1 MLSDNAKKALV
12 LGSSELLPR
21 GLRLAARR
29 AWLARLELEKAERT
43 GLLII
48 GHPKSGN
55 TWLRVL
61 LSRLYQFRH
70 GLPGHLVV
78 TSDELHRRVAAIP
91 RISATNAW
99 YAYEARVGEALA
111 VDAPANP
118 IRDKP
123 IVFLPRHPID
133 IATSWYLQVT
143 KRQSRAKF
151 ELINAD
157 LDEPIDRST
166 IDRWRFVRQ
175 SGFGLVNIID
185 FLNAFQARIAVLPRA
200 ISVPY
205 EALRADP
212 AGQLARIGSLMGE
225 RFSDE
230 EIAEA
235 VRFGSFDNLKTLESA
250 NFFKQKGL
258 RPGIKGD
265 AESSK
270 VRRAKVGGYAEDFT
284 PEQVAEL
291 EALVAE
297 RLDPALA
304 HALGSG
310 TLPGLGAGPAAPTPA
325 RAS

>member
-1 MLSDNAKKALV
+1 MLSDNVKKALV
-12 LGSSELLPR
+12 LGASELMPR
-21 GLRLAARR
+21 RLRLAARQD
-29 AWLARLELEKAERT
+29 WLARLELEKALCT

-70 GLPGHLVV
+70 GLPAHLVV
-78 TSDELHRRVAAIP
+78 TSDELNRRVAAIP
-91 RISATNAW
+91 RISATNGW
-99 YAYEARVGEALA
+99 YSYEGAVGERLA
-111 VDAPANP
+111 IDAAPNP
-118 IRDKP
+118 IQKKP

-151 ELINAD
+151 ELINAS
-157 LDEPIDRST
+157 LDEPIDRAT
-166 IDRWRFVRQ
+166 IDRWTFVRH
-175 SGFGLVNIID
+175 SGFGLLNIIG
-185 FLNAFQARIAVLPRA
+185 FLNTFQARVAALPNA
-200 ISVPY
+200 ITVPY

-212 AGQLARIGSLMGE
+212 ARQLSRIGALMGE
-225 RFSDE
+225 RFTGE

-235 VRFGSFDNLKTLESA
+235 VRFGSFDNLKSLESG

-270 VRRAKVGGYAEDFT
+270 VRRAKVGGYREDFT
-284 PEQVAEL
+284 ADQAAEL

-297 RLDPALA
+297 RLDPAL
-304 HALGSG
+304 GY
-310 TLPGLGAGPAAPTPA
+310 TPAGPVPKAPAPAAA
-325 RAS
+325 EAS

>member
-1 MLSDNAKKALV
+1 MLSDNVKKALV
-12 LGSSELLPR
+12 LGSSELLPHR
-21 GLRLAARR
+21 LRVAVRR
-29 AWLARLELEKAERT
+29 ELLARLELEKAEAT

-70 GLPGHLVV
+70 GLPAHLVV
-78 TSDELHRRVAAIP
+78 TSDELHRRVPAIP
-91 RISATNAW
+91 RISATNGW
-99 YAYEARVGEALA
+99 YSYEAAVGDKLA
-111 VDAPANP
+111 VDAAPNP
-118 IRDKP
+118 IREKS

-151 ELINAD
+151 ELINA
-157 LDEPIDRST
+157 EVERPIDRTS
-166 IDRWRFVRQ
+166 IDRWTFVRK

-185 FLNAFQARIAVLPRA
+185 FLNTFQARVATLPQA
-200 ISVPY
+200 ITVPY
-205 EALRADP
+205 EALRGDP
-212 AGQLARIGSLMGE
+212 ARELARIGALMGE
-225 RFSDE
+225 AFTAE

-235 VRFGSFDNLKTLESA
+235 VRFGSFDHLKALESD

-270 VRRAKVGGYAEDFT
+270 VRRAKVGGYREDFT
-284 PEQVAEL
+284 AEQAAEL

-297 RLDPALA
+297 RLDPALGYSA
-304 HALGSG
+304 DA
-310 TLPGLGAGPAAPTPA
+310 TAPTA
-325 RAS
+325 VAAGAS

>member
-1 MLSDNAKKALV
+1 MLSDNVKKALV
-12 LGSSELLPR
+12 LGASELLSQR
-21 GLRLAARR
+21 LRLAARR
-29 AWLARLELEKAERT
+29 DWLARLELEKAERT

-70 GLPGHLVV
+70 DLPAHLVV
-78 TSDELHRRVAAIP
+78 TSDELHRRVPAIP
-91 RISATNAW
+91 RISATNGW
-99 YAYEARVGEALA
+99 YSYERAVGDRLA
-111 VDAPANP
+111 MDAAPNP
-118 IRDKP
+118 IREKP

-157 LDEPIDRST
+157 LDAPVDRAA
-166 IDRWRFVRQ
+166 IDRWTFVRH
-175 SGFGLVNIID
+175 SGFGLLNIID
-185 FLNAFQARIAVLPRA
+185 FLNTFQARVARLPNA
-200 ISVPY
+200 ITVPY
-205 EALRADP
+205 EQLRADP
-212 AGQLARIGSLMGE
+212 AAQLARIGTLMGE
-225 RFSDE
+225 RFSAE

-235 VRFGSFDNLKTLESA
+235 VRFGSFDNLKTLESG

-270 VRRAKVGGYAEDFT
+270 VRRAKVGGYRDDFT
-284 PEQVAEL
+284 PEQAAEL
-291 EALVAE
+291 EALVAD
-297 RLDPALA
+297 RLDPALGY
-304 HALGSG
+304 AL
-310 TLPGLGAGPAAPTPA
+310 PAAAGAAAEPA
-325 RAS
+325 AAAS

>member
-21 GLRLAARR
+21 GWRLALRR
-29 AWLARLELEKAERT
+29 KQLARLELEKAEAT

-70 GLPGHLVV
+70 DLPAHLVV
-78 TSDELHRRVAAIP
+78 TSDELHRRVPAIP
-91 RISATNAW
+91 RISATNGW
-99 YAYEARVGEALA
+99 YSYEAAVGDKLA
-111 VDAPANP
+111 VDATPNP
-118 IRDKP
+118 LREKP

-151 ELINAD
+151 ELINAE
-157 LDEPIDRST
+157 LDEPIDRTS
-166 IDRWRFVRQ
+166 IDRWTFVRN
-175 SGFGLVNIID
+175 SGFGLPNIID
-185 FLNAFQARIAVLPRA
+185 FLNTFQARVAKLPNA
-200 ISVPY
+200 ITVPY

-212 AGQLARIGSLMGE
+212 ARELARIGALMGE
-225 RFSDE
+225 TFTAE

-235 VRFGSFDNLKTLESA
+235 VRFGSFDHLKALESD

-258 RPGIKGD
+258 RPGIRGD

-270 VRRAKVGGYAEDFT
+270 VRRAKVGGYREDFT
-284 PEQVAEL
+284 VEQSAEL

-297 RLDPALA
+297 RLDPAL
-304 HALGSG
+304 GYG
-310 TLPGLGAGPAAPTPA
+310 TGAPSPAPAAPTA
-325 RAS
+325 IAAGAS

>member
-1 MLSDNAKKALV
+1 MLSDNVKKALV
-12 LGSSELLPR
+12 LGLSEPLPR
-21 GLRLAARR
+21 PWRLAVRR
-29 AWLARLELEKAERT
+29 RRLAGLELAKAEQT

-70 GLPGHLVV
+70 GLPAHLVV
-78 TSDELHRRVAAIP
+78 TSDELHRRVPAIP
-91 RISATNAW
+91 RISATNGW
-99 YAYEARVGEALA
+99 YAYEGAVGERLA
-111 VDAPANP
+111 VEAAADP
-118 IRDKP
+118 IREKP

-143 KRQSRAKF
+143 KRQSKAKF

-157 LDEPIDRST
+157 LDQPIDRAS
-166 IDRWRFVRQ
+166 IDRWQFVRH
-175 SGFGLVNIID
+175 SGFGLANIID
-185 FLNAFQARIAVLPRA
+185 FLNTWQARVARLPNA
-200 ISVPY
+200 ITVPY
-205 EALRADP
+205 EDLRADP
-212 AGQLARIGSLMGE
+212 GRQLARIGVLMGE
-225 RFSDE
+225 RFTEE

-235 VRFGSFDNLKTLESA
+235 VRFGSFDNLKELESG

-270 VRRAKVGGYAEDFT
+270 VRRAKVGGYREDFT
-284 PEQVAEL
+284 AEQAAEL
-291 EALVAE
+291 EALVAA
-297 RLDPALA
+297 RLDPALGYA
-304 HALGSG
+304 SPAPS
-310 TLPGLGAGPAAPTPA
+310 ADPAAAA

>member
-1 MLSDNAKKALV
+1 MLSDNVKKALV
-12 LGSSELLPR
+12 LGSSALLPER
-21 GLRLAARR
+21 LRLASRR
-29 AWLARLELEKAERT
+29 AWLARLELEKAEQT

-70 GLPGHLVV
+70 DLPAHLVV
-78 TSDELHRRVAAIP
+78 TSDELHRRIPAIP
-91 RISATNAW
+91 RISATNGW
-99 YAYEARVGEALA
+99 YSYEGAVGEKLA
-111 VDAPANP
+111 VDAAPNP
-118 IRDKP
+118 IREKP

-143 KRQSRAKF
+143 KRQSAAKF

-157 LDEPIDRST
+157 LEQPIDRTS
-166 IDRWRFVRQ
+166 IDRWTFVRH
-175 SGFGLVNIID
+175 SGFGLLNIID
-185 FLNAFQARIAVLPRA
+185 FLNTFHARVAKLPQAIT
-200 ISVPY
+200 VPY

-212 AGQLARIGSLMGE
+212 ARELARIGVLMGE
-225 RFSDE
+225 DFTTE
-230 EIAEA
+230 EIEEA
-235 VRFGSFDNLKTLESA
+235 VRFGSFDNLKSLETD

-270 VRRAKVGGYAEDFT
+270 VRRAEVGGYRRDFT
-284 PEQVAEL
+284 AEQAAEL

-297 RLDPALA
+297 RLDPALGYA
-304 HALGSG
+304 A
-310 TLPGLGAGPAAPTPA
+310 AAPDVTAP
-325 RAS
+325 RAAAAGAP

>member
-1 MLSDNAKKALV
+1 MLSDNVKKALV
-12 LGSSELLPR
+12 LGASELMPR
-21 GLRLAARR
+21 RLRLAARQD
-29 AWLARLELEKAERT
+29 WLARLELEKARHT

-70 GLPGHLVV
+70 GLPAHLVV
-78 TSDELHRRVAAIP
+78 TSDELNRRVGAIP
-91 RISATNAW
+91 RISATNGW
-99 YAYEARVGEALA
+99 YSYEAAVGERLA
-111 VDAPANP
+111 IDATPNT
-118 IRDKP
+118 IQKKP

-151 ELINAD
+151 ELINAS
-157 LDEPIDRST
+157 LDEPIDRTT
-166 IDRWRFVRQ
+166 IDRWTFVRH
-175 SGFGLVNIID
+175 SGFGLLNIID
-185 FLNAFQARIAVLPRA
+185 FLNTFHARVEALPNA
-200 ISVPY
+200 ITVPY

-212 AGQLARIGSLMGE
+212 AAQLSRIGALMGE
-225 RFSDE
+225 RFTAE

-235 VRFGSFDNLKTLESA
+235 VRFGSFDNLKSLESD

-270 VRRAKVGGYAEDFT
+270 VRRAKVGGYREDFT
-284 PEQVAEL
+284 AEQAAEL

-297 RLDPALA
+297 RLDPAL
-304 HALGSG
+304 GY
-310 TLPGLGAGPAAPTPA
+310 TPAGPVPKAPAPAAA
-325 RAS
+325 EAS

>member
-1 MLSDNAKKALV
+1 MLSDNVKKGIV
-12 LGSSELLPR
+12 LGLSEPLPR
-21 GLRLAARR
+21 AWRLAVRRKRLAA
-29 AWLARLELEKAERT
+29 LELEKAERT

-61 LSRLYQFRH
+61 LSRLYQHRH
-70 GLPGHLVV
+70 GLPAHLVV
-78 TSDELHRRVAAIP
+78 TSDELHRRVPAIP
-91 RISATNAW
+91 RISATNGW
-99 YAYEARVGEALA
+99 YSYERAVGARLA

-118 IRDKP
+118 IKEKP

-157 LDEPIDRST
+157 LAESIDRTT
-166 IDRWRFVRQ
+166 IDRWRFVRH
-175 SGFGLVNIID
+175 SGFGLGNIID
-185 FLNAFQARIAVLPRA
+185 FLNTWQARVARLPNA
-200 ISVPY
+200 ITVPY

-212 AGQLARIGSLMGE
+212 AGELRRIGELMGE
-225 RFSDE
+225 RFTEE

-235 VRFGSFDNLKTLESA
+235 VSFGSFDNLKELESG
-250 NFFKQKGL
+250 NFFRQKGL
-258 RPGIKGD
+258 RPGIRGD

-270 VRRAKVGGYAEDFT
+270 VRRAKVGGYREDFT
-284 PEQVAEL
+284 PEQAAEL

-297 RLDPALA
+297 RLDPAL
-304 HALGSG
+304 GYG
-310 TLPGLGAGPAAPTPA
+310 GPAAGTRPAEAA

>member
-1 MLSDNAKKALV
+1 MVSDNVKKALV
-12 LGSSELLPR
+12 LGASELMPR
-21 GLRLAARR
+21 RLRLAARQD
-29 AWLARLELEKAERT
+29 WLARLEVEKAERT

-70 GLPGHLVV
+70 GLPAHLVV
-78 TSDELHRRVAAIP
+78 TSDELNRRVSAIP
-91 RISATNAW
+91 RISATNGW
-99 YAYEARVGEALA
+99 YSYEAAVGERLA
-111 VDAPANP
+111 IDAAANP
-118 IRDKP
+118 IHKKP

-151 ELINAD
+151 ELINAS
-157 LDEPIDRST
+157 LDEPIDRTT
-166 IDRWRFVRQ
+166 IDRWTFVRH
-175 SGFGLVNIID
+175 SGFGLLNIID
-185 FLNAFQARIAVLPRA
+185 FLNTFQARVAALPNA
-200 ISVPY
+200 ITVPY

-212 AGQLARIGSLMGE
+212 AAQLSRIGALMGE
-225 RFSDE
+225 RFTEE

-235 VRFGSFDNLKTLESA
+235 VRFGSFDNLKSLESD

-270 VRRAKVGGYAEDFT
+270 VRRAKVGGYREDFT
-284 PEQVAEL
+284 AEQAAEL

-297 RLDPALA
+297 RLDPAF
-304 HALGSG
+304 GY
-310 TLPGLGAGPAAPTPA
+310 TPAGPATKVPAPA
-325 RAS
+325 AAEAS

>member
-1 MLSDNAKKALV
+1 MLSDNVKKALV
-12 LGSSELLPR
+12 LGASEFLPQR
-21 GLRLAARR
+21 LRLAARR
-29 AWLARLELEKAERT
+29 DWLARLELEKAERT

-61 LSRLYQFRH
+61 LSRLYQHRH
-70 GLPGHLVV
+70 GLPAHLVV
-78 TSDELHRRVAAIP
+78 TSDELNRRVAAIP
-91 RISATNAW
+91 RISATNGW
-99 YAYEARVGEALA
+99 YSYEAAVGEKLA
-111 VDAPANP
+111 PDAGPNP
-118 IRDKP
+118 IREKP

-157 LDEPIDRST
+157 LDQPIDRAA
-166 IDRWRFVRQ
+166 IDRWTFVRE

-185 FLNAFQARIAVLPRA
+185 FLNTFHARLAHLPNAVT
-200 ISVPY
+200 IPY
-205 EALRADP
+205 ESLRADP
-212 AGQLARIGSLMGE
+212 ATQLARIGALMGE
-225 RFSDE
+225 RFTDE

-235 VRFGSFDNLKTLESA
+235 VRFGSFENLKSLESG

-270 VRRAKVGGYAEDFT
+270 VRRAKVGGYREDFT
-284 PEQVAEL
+284 PEQAAEL

-297 RLDPALA
+297 RLDPAF
-304 HALGSG
+304 GY
-310 TLPGLGAGPAAPTPA
+310 GPTAATARPA
-325 RAS
+325 PERAAAS

>member
-1 MLSDNAKKALV
+1 MLSDNVKKALA
-12 LGSSELLPR
+12 LGASELMPR
-21 GLRLAARR
+21 RLRLAARR
-29 AWLARLELEKAERT
+29 DWLARLELEKAERT

-70 GLPGHLVV
+70 GLPAHLVV
-78 TSDELHRRVAAIP
+78 TSDELNRRVAAIP
-91 RISATNAW
+91 RISATNGW
-99 YAYEARVGEALA
+99 YSYEAAVGERLA
-111 VDAPANP
+111 IDAAPNP
-118 IRDKP
+118 IQKKP

-151 ELINAD
+151 ELINAG
-157 LDEPIDRST
+157 LDEPIDRAT
-166 IDRWRFVRQ
+166 IDRWTFVRH
-175 SGFGLVNIID
+175 SGFGLLNIID
-185 FLNAFQARIAVLPRA
+185 FLNTFHARVAALPNA
-200 ISVPY
+200 ITVPY

-212 AGQLARIGSLMGE
+212 ASQLARIGALMGE
-225 RFSDE
+225 RFTAE

-235 VRFGSFDNLKTLESA
+235 VRFGSFDNLKSLESG
-250 NFFKQKGL
+250 NFFRQKGL

-270 VRRAKVGGYAEDFT
+270 VRRAKVGGYREDFT
-284 PEQVAEL
+284 AEQAAEL

-297 RLDPALA
+297 RLDPAL
-304 HALGSG
+304 GY
-310 TLPGLGAGPAAPTPA
+310 TPAGPVPKAPSPAAA
-325 RAS
+325 EAW

>member
-1 MLSDNAKKALV
+1 MLSDNVKKALV
-12 LGSSELLPR
+12 LGASELMPR
-21 GLRLAARR
+21 RLRLAARQD
-29 AWLARLELEKAERT
+29 WLARLELEKARHT

-70 GLPGHLVV
+70 GLPAHLVV
-78 TSDELHRRVAAIP
+78 TSDELNRRVAAIP
-91 RISATNAW
+91 RISATNGW
-99 YAYEARVGEALA
+99 YSYEAAVGERLA
-111 VDAPANP
+111 IDAAPNP
-118 IRDKP
+118 IQEKP

-151 ELINAD
+151 ELINAS
-157 LDEPIDRST
+157 LDEPIDRAT
-166 IDRWRFVRQ
+166 IDRWTFVRH
-175 SGFGLVNIID
+175 SGFGLLNIID
-185 FLNAFQARIAVLPRA
+185 FLNTFQARVEALPNA
-200 ISVPY
+200 ITVPY

-212 AGQLARIGSLMGE
+212 ASQLARIGALMGE
-225 RFSDE
+225 RFTAE

-235 VRFGSFDNLKTLESA
+235 VRFGSFDNLKSLESD

-265 AESSK
+265 VESSK
-270 VRRAKVGGYAEDFT
+270 VRRAKVGGYREDFT
-284 PEQVAEL
+284 AEQAAEL

-297 RLDPALA
+297 RLDPAL
-304 HALGSG
+304 GY
-310 TLPGLGAGPAAPTPA
+310 TPAGPVPKAPAPAAA
-325 RAS
+325 EAS

>member
-1 MLSDNAKKALV
+1 MLSDNVKKALV
-12 LGSSELLPR
+12 LGASELMPR
-21 GLRLAARR
+21 RLRLAARQD
-29 AWLARLELEKAERT
+29 WLARLEVEKARHT

-70 GLPGHLVV
+70 GLPAHLVV
-78 TSDELHRRVAAIP
+78 TSDELNRRVAAIP
-91 RISATNAW
+91 RISATNGW
-99 YAYEARVGEALA
+99 YSYEAAVGERLA
-111 VDAPANP
+111 MDAAPNP
-118 IRDKP
+118 IQEKP

-151 ELINAD
+151 ELINAS
-157 LDEPIDRST
+157 LDEPIDRAT
-166 IDRWRFVRQ
+166 IDRWTFVRH
-175 SGFGLVNIID
+175 SGFGLLNIIE
-185 FLNAFQARIAVLPRA
+185 FLNTFQARVAALPNA
-200 ISVPY
+200 ITVPY

-212 AGQLARIGSLMGE
+212 ASQLARIGALMGE
-225 RFSDE
+225 RFTAE

-235 VRFGSFDNLKTLESA
+235 VRFGSFDNLKSLESD

-270 VRRAKVGGYAEDFT
+270 VRRAKVGGYREDFT
-284 PEQVAEL
+284 AEQAAEL

-297 RLDPALA
+297 RLDPAL
-304 HALGSG
+304 GYS
-310 TLPGLGAGPAAPTPA
+310 PAGPARKAPAPA
-325 RAS
+325 AADAS

>member
-1 MLSDNAKKALV
+1 MLSDNVKKALV
-12 LGSSELLPR
+12 LGASEYLPR
-21 GLRLAARR
+21 SLRLATRR
-29 AWLARLELEKAERT
+29 DWLARLELEKAERT

-70 GLPGHLVV
+70 DLPAHLVV
-78 TSDELHRRVAAIP
+78 TSDELHRRVPAIP
-91 RISATNAW
+91 RISATNGW
-99 YAYEARVGEALA
+99 YSYEGAVGEKLA
-111 VDAPANP
+111 VDAPSNP
-118 IRDKP
+118 VREKP

-151 ELINAD
+151 ELINAE
-157 LDEPIDRST
+157 LASPIDRT
-166 IDRWRFVRQ
+166 AIDRWTFVRQ
-175 SGFGLVNIID
+175 SGFGLLNIID
-185 FLNAFQARIAVLPRA
+185 FLNTFQARVAKLPHA
-200 ISVPY
+200 ITVPY

-212 AGQLARIGSLMGE
+212 ATQLARIGTLMGE
-225 RFSDE
+225 RFTDE

-235 VRFGSFDNLKTLESA
+235 VRFGSFDNLKTLESG

-284 PEQVAEL
+284 PEQAAEL
-291 EALVAE
+291 EALVTE
-297 RLDPALA
+297 RLDPALGY
-304 HALGSG
+304 GSDAA
-310 TLPGLGAGPAAPTPA
+310 TPAAGRLA
-325 RAS
+325 RAAAAAS

>member
-1 MLSDNAKKALV
+1 MLSDNVKKALV
-12 LGSSELLPR
+12 LGASELMPR
-21 GLRLAARR
+21 RLRLAARR
-29 AWLARLELEKAERT
+29 DWLARLELEKAEYT

-70 GLPGHLVV
+70 GLPAHLVV
-78 TSDELHRRVAAIP
+78 TSDELNRRVAAIP
-91 RISATNAW
+91 RISATNGW
-99 YAYEARVGEALA
+99 YSYEAAVGERLA
-111 VDAPANP
+111 IDAAPNP
-118 IRDKP
+118 IQKKP

-151 ELINAD
+151 ELINAG
-157 LDEPIDRST
+157 LDEPIDRAT
-166 IDRWRFVRQ
+166 IDRWTFVRH
-175 SGFGLVNIID
+175 SGFGLLNIID
-185 FLNAFQARIAVLPRA
+185 FLNTFHARVAALPNA
-200 ISVPY
+200 ITVPY

-212 AGQLARIGSLMGE
+212 ASQLARIGALMGE
-225 RFSDE
+225 RFTAE

-235 VRFGSFDNLKTLESA
+235 VRFGSFDNLKSLESG
-250 NFFKQKGL
+250 NFFRQKGL

-270 VRRAKVGGYAEDFT
+270 VRRAKVGGYREDFT
-284 PEQVAEL
+284 AEQAAEL

-297 RLDPALA
+297 RLDPAL
-304 HALGSG
+304 GY
-310 TLPGLGAGPAAPTPA
+310 TPAGPVPKAPSPAAA
-325 RAS
+325 EAW